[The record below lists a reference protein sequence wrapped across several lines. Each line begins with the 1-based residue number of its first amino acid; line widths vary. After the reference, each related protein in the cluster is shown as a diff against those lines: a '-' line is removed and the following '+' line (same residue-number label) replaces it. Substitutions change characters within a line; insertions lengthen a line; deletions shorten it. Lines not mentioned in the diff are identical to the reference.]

1 MALSSPSKKLFFFSL
16 LLVAI
21 GVVSRYH
28 HIQYVTPNALWMV
41 VAGYAV
47 LATGN
52 LFRNV

>member
-1 MALSSPSKKLFFFSL
+1 MALSSPSKKIFFFSL

-21 GVVSRYH
+21 GVVSKYQY
-28 HIQYVTPNALWMV
+28 IQYVSPNALWV
-41 VAGYAV
+41 IVCGYAV